1 MDERSLFEEGA
12 VRINRYLAA
21 ANQGSRRSCEELVRS
36 GRVQVDGETV
46 TDLAV
51 RVSPNSVVRVD
62 GRHVYPD
69 RQTVVFAFNKPPRV
83 ITAESD
89 PQNRALAISY
99 LRPLYSGHL
108 FSIGRLDYLSSG
120 LLLFTNNGDLAQR
133 LMRPGTGIDREYS
146 VETAR
151 PVPDE
156 MLEAF
161 RRGVTVEGVRY
172 RCREFHRHA
181 ARRVSIVLQEGKN
194 REIRRVFDRFNIKIQ
209 RIYRTRYGSVTL
221 GRLPE
226 GQARRLSRE
235 EVNRLRKLTE
245 RGRKDGR
252 SD

>member
-1 MDERSLFEEGA
+1 MDEKPLFQGNP

-21 ANQGSRRSCEELVRS
+21 ANQGSRRSCEGLVTS
-36 GRVQVDGETV
+36 GRVQVDGETI
-46 TDLAV
+46 TDLSF
-51 RVSPNSVVRVD
+51 RVPTDSVVRVD

-83 ITAESD
+83 ISAESD
-89 PQNRALAISY
+89 PQNRTLAISY

-133 LMRPGTGIDREYS
+133 LMQPKTGIDREYS
-146 VETAR
+146 VETSR

-161 RRGVTVEGVRY
+161 RRGVVVEGIRY
-172 RCREFHRHA
+172 KCREFHRHA

-194 REIRRVFDRFNIKIQ
+194 REIRRVFDRFNISIR
-209 RIYRTRYGSVTL
+209 RIYRTRYGSITL
-221 GRLPE
+221 GKLPE
-226 GQARRLSRE
+226 GQARRLTRE
-235 EVNRLRKLTE
+235 EVNRLQKLAE
-245 RGRKDGR
+245 RRSKDGR